1 MDCFT
6 VLHSVRHSVP
16 QCGSYLRMIGGCY
29 TKGIKKTR
37 SCTEPFLNHI
47 RNIRAYKFGLFH
59 RVPLCITLCYTVEF
73 IHDNL
78 GVVTQKTRLY
88 RPASVHIG

>member
-1 MDCFT
+1 M
-6 VLHSVRHSVP
+6 
-16 QCGSYLRMIGGCY
+16 
-29 TKGIKKTR
+29 
-37 SCTEPFLNHI
+37 
-47 RNIRAYKFGLFH
+47 RAYKFGLFH
-59 RVPLCITLCYTVEF
+59 GVPLCITLCNTVEF